1 MYFNVFVVIAEF
13 IKDFQNN
20 LICKIIVVNKAL
32 KCLVL
37 VISILIISLSILI
50 ILSILFLFIQWICF
64 LLFFIFI
71 FVLIRLSCTSSR
83 LWTTDYITWI
93 AINYCRAVLSS
104 SWIKCFTFI
113 HPTLQS
119 WYTPKTIN
127 TWRLQPSSFRSWY
140 TFSILRTGI
149 SQIIIVVI
157 T

>member
-1 MYFNVFVVIAEF
+1 MYFDVFIVISEF

-37 VISILIISLSILI
+37 VIPILIISLSILI
-50 ILSILFLFIQWICF
+50 ILSFLFLFIQWICF

-71 FVLIRLSCTSSR
+71 FVRLSCASSR
-83 LWTTDYITWI
+83 LWTTDYITRI
-93 AINYCRAVLSS
+93 AINYCRAIFSS
-104 SWIKCFTFI
+104 SWIECFTFV

-127 TWRLQPSSFRSWY
+127 TWRLQPSSCCSWCI
-140 TFSILRTGI
+140 FSILCTGI
-149 SQIIIVVI
+149 S
-157 T
+157 